1 MWLPMLV
8 TVTLTSI
15 CRTSESRSGWGET
28 WRSRISPRNL
38 RSLYFGSTSDEEN
51 GWNMRPMRPRFCNV
65 VVVIGVGVGTGVTP
79 MGDVVVGDEPVSDVL
94 ERSGVVSGAEGSGV
108 VSWADS
114 PTAVARSIEKIM
126 ARRIIDGL
134 NTKR

>member
-1 MWLPMLV
+1 MVALIC
-8 TVTLTSI
+8 T
-15 CRTSESRSGWGET
+15 CRTSDSRTGCGET

-51 GWNMRPMRPRFCNV
+51 GWNTRPMRPRFCSV
-65 VVVIGVGVGTGVTP
+65 VVVIGVGVGTGLTP
-79 MGDVVVGDEPVSDVL
+79 IGDEAVPGVL

-114 PTAVARSIEKIM
+114 PAAVARSIEKIM

-134 NTKR
+134 STKR

>member
-1 MWLPMLV
+1 
-8 TVTLTSI
+8 
-15 CRTSESRSGWGET
+15 
-28 WRSRISPRNL
+28 
-38 RSLYFGSTSDEEN
+38 
-51 GWNMRPMRPRFCNV
+51 MRPMRPRFCSV

-79 MGDVVVGDEPVSDVL
+79 IGDVVVGDEAVSDVL

-108 VSWADS
+108 VSWAAS
-114 PTAVARSIEKIM
+114 PAAVARSIEKIM